1 MDTMAAVAAEVAAAL
16 RISQGLAASRLRYA
30 RAMRERLPKTAEVF
44 SAGDIGYLMFAT
56 IVYRTDLIVD
66 PDVLAAVD
74 AQLAA
79 NVARWP
85 SMTKARLAGQV
96 DKIVARADADAV
108 RRRKEYRAQRQ
119 FWVGESQDGVC
130 QIGGSLLAVDA
141 HALDARLSALAGT
154 VCEHDPRSREQRRA
168 DALGALAGGADRLGC
183 GCGRADC
190 AAGKRPA
197 APPVVIHLI
206 AEAATINGT
215 GSAPASQMNADG
227 LITAELVAELA
238 KTATLVPL
246 VHPGD
251 APPEPGYAPSKALAD
266 FVRCRDLTCRWPGCD
281 EPATN
286 CDLDHTIP
294 YAAGGPTHASNL
306 KCYCRTH
313 HLVKTFWGWRDQ
325 QLPDGTL
332 ILTSPSGH
340 TYVSTPGSAL
350 LFPSLCHFSGGI
362 PAPEADPPYGH
373 CDQRTAMMP
382 KRRRTRAQDRAYRI
396 ATERRQNH
404 AARQRAQ
411 VLTQTAAATD
421 THGPPPDHNDDPPPF
436 SAGARVAPGRRP
448 AGIGCRPQHRL
459 VEAAG
464 FAAGHPRCADRC
476 GTAVGTAFGGFGRG
490 ARRWHCRT
498 GRPGS
503 ARRRTGGRGGRR
515 AGRCA
520 DRRPAG
526 TVLLTGVSVCG
537 HCPASSRAGR

>member
-1 MDTMAAVAAEVAAAL
+1 
-16 RISQGLAASRLRYA
+16 AASRLRYA

-108 RRRKEYRAQRQ
+108 RRRKEYQAQRQ

-362 PAPEADPPYGH
+362 PAPEAEPPYDH

-436 SAGARVAPGRRP
+436 
-448 AGIGCRPQHRL
+448 
-459 VEAAG
+459 
-464 FAAGHPRCADRC
+464 
-476 GTAVGTAFGGFGRG
+476 
-490 ARRWHCRT
+490 
-498 GRPGS
+498 
-503 ARRRTGGRGGRR
+503 
-515 AGRCA
+515 
-520 DRRPAG
+520 
-526 TVLLTGVSVCG
+526 
-537 HCPASSRAGR
+537 